1 MPRVRTR
8 TYVED
13 FGRIDLLDV
22 RRSLGGAR
30 RLKDNDCCMV
40 ELPDGAAVQVDLV
53 RQPHGFGTSTF
64 LSCCR
69 CNRSCRVL
77 HITGLLERLVCLAC
91 LKNTFSAK
99 FRSQVPLSKRDLV
112 PV

>member
-1 MPRVRTR
+1 MPRVRKR

-13 FGRIDLLDV
+13 FGRVDLRDV

-30 RLKDNDCCMV
+30 RLRYSDCCVV

-53 RQPHGFGTSTF
+53 RQPHGFGTGIY

-69 CNRSCRVL
+69 CSRACRVL
-77 HITGLLERLVCLAC
+77 HITGLLERLVCLMC
-91 LKNTFSAK
+91 LKNAFSAK
-99 FRSQVPLSKRDLV
+99 FRSQVST
-112 PV
+112 